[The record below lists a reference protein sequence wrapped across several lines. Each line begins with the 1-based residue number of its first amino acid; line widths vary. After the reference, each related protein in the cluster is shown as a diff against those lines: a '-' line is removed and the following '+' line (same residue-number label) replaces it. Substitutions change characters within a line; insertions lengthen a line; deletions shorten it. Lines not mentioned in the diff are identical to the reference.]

1 MNEVILAIDQGTT
14 GTTAMLVDRNLHV
27 LGKATIE
34 FAQIFPQPGWVEH
47 NPEVLWQSVLGAI
60 QQVLH
65 DTALHPSHITALGL
79 TNQRETCLLWD
90 RTTLKPLHHAIV
102 WQDRRTATFCDQLKQ
117 NHEHMIREKTGLV
130 CDPYFSASKVAW
142 LLDNIPDA
150 YEHAQHGEL
159 AFGTIETFLLAKL
172 TGGKAH
178 LTDVTNASRTMLM
191 NLHTRNWD
199 NELLELFEIPKE
211 ILPRI
216 VSNAELAGVTQNVPG
231 LPDGIPITGFAGDQ
245 QAALI
250 GQACFT
256 AGEAKCTYGT
266 GSFILMNIGER
277 PKLSQAGCLTTVAY
291 QIGKNLAYA
300 FEGSSFIAGA
310 MVQWLRD
317 GLGMIKHA
325 SEIEALANSAPDS
338 AGVVVVPALAGLGC
352 PHWNANARGQISGLT
367 RGSTKAHIA
376 RATLEGIALSQYDI
390 LQAMQRDLNSP
401 LQNVK
406 VDGGA
411 AANNLLMQIQA
422 DLLQVALTRPQTL
435 ETTAFGAACL
445 AGLGVG
451 LWKNLDEIK
460 KVWQAERTFQP
471 AEFPHELVKQW
482 NTALEKV

>member
-1 MNEVILAIDQGTT
+1 
-14 GTTAMLVDRNLHV
+14 
-27 LGKATIE
+27 
-34 FAQIFPQPGWVEH
+34 
-47 NPEVLWQSVLGAI
+47 
-60 QQVLH
+60 
-65 DTALHPSHITALGL
+65 
-79 TNQRETCLLWD
+79 
-90 RTTLKPLHHAIV
+90 
-102 WQDRRTATFCDQLKQ
+102 
-117 NHEHMIREKTGLV
+117 MIREKTGLI

-142 LLDNIPDA
+142 MLDNVA
-150 YEHAQHGEL
+150 GAHERAKNGEL
-159 AFGTIETFLLAKL
+159 CFGTVETFLLAKF

-216 VSNAELAGVTQNVPG
+216 ISNAELAGITQNVPG

-250 GQACFT
+250 GQACFA

-266 GSFILMNIGER
+266 GSFILMNIGEQ
-277 PKLSQAGCLTTVAY
+277 PKLSSAGCLTTVAY
-291 QIGKNLAYA
+291 HIGKNLSFA
-300 FEGSSFIAGA
+300 FEGSSFVAGA

-317 GLGMIKHA
+317 GLGIIKNA
-325 SEIEALANSAPDS
+325 AEIEALANSVPDS

-352 PHWNANARGQISGLT
+352 PHWKPNARGSLTGLT
-367 RGSTKAHIA
+367 RGTTRAHIA

-390 LQAMQRDLNSP
+390 FQAMQQDLNSP

-422 DLLQVALTRPQTL
+422 DCLQVALTRPQTL

-451 LWKNLDEIK
+451 LWKNLEDIQK
-460 KVWQAERTFQP
+460 TWRAEKIFQP

-482 NTALEKV
+482 NLALSPLQA